1 MPGERRALA
10 LSRLG
15 AMTALDVILLA
26 SPGEEVKRRPLSPSV
41 TTIGRSAT
49 SSVLI
54 DDTYISPAQAVI
66 EKRNGF
72 YYVRAVSVT
81 SGTWLNGKKLQPGPD
96 GEAEL
101 HYDDV

>member
-1 MPGERRALA
+1 MIYICETPEPLCARLVPGERRALA

-49 SSVLI
+49 HLGVRVLYLAKTSS
-54 DDTYISPAQAVI
+54 ISSL
-66 EKRNGF
+66 R
-72 YYVRAVSVT
+72 R
-81 SGTWLNGKKLQPGPD
+81 
-96 GEAEL
+96 
-101 HYDDV
+101 